1 MKRLYILFLI
11 ISPLISSDVDYHL
24 HLYSI
29 NRLSDGGV
37 IKIPFRLAD
46 INFNHQKDNIEVS
59 SRISFEYKP
68 KFSQDVNGNMKF
80 KNKVDEEI
88 FRLKHKG

>member
-1 MKRLYILFLI
+1 MKNIYTALCL
-11 ISPLISSDVDYHL
+11 LISVVFCEENFDYHL

-46 INFNHQKDNIEVS
+46 IDFTHQGNDLDVI

-68 KFSQDVNGNMKF
+68 KFSDFYFFSQ
-80 KNKVDEEI
+80 E
-88 FRLKHKG
+88 